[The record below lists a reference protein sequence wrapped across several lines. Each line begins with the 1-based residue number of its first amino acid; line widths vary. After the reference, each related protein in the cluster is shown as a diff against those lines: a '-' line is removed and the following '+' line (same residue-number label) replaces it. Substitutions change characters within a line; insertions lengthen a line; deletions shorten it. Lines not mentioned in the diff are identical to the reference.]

1 MKDELGKTQIN
12 QLLNELEN
20 LTISMNIPI
29 SRRKDYRWIMRNGE
43 ILNEGNRNL
52 DKALKICKILVKEET
67 K

>member
-1 MKDELGKTQIN
+1 MKDKLDKTQIN

>member
-1 MKDELGKTQIN
+1 MKNKLSKIEIS

-20 LTISMNIPI
+20 LTTTMNIPI

-52 DKALKICKILVKEET
+52 DKAIKICKVLVKEEM
-67 K
+67 

>member
-1 MKDELGKTQIN
+1 VKNKLSKIEIS

-20 LTISMNIPI
+20 LTTTMNIPI

-52 DKALKICKILVKEET
+52 DKAIKICKVLVKEEM
-67 K
+67 

>member
-1 MKDELGKTQIN
+1 MSDKLDKIQIS

-20 LTISMNIPI
+20 LSTSMNIPI

-43 ILNEGNRNL
+43 ILNEGNHNL
-52 DKALKICKILVKEET
+52 DKAIKICKVLVKEET

>member
-1 MKDELGKTQIN
+1 VKDELGKTQIN

>member
-1 MKDELGKTQIN
+1 
-12 QLLNELEN
+12 
-20 LTISMNIPI
+20 MNIPI

>member
-1 MKDELGKTQIN
+1 VKDKLSKIEIS

-20 LTISMNIPI
+20 LTTAMNIPI

-52 DKALKICKILVKEET
+52 DKAIKICKVLVKEEM
-67 K
+67 

>member
-1 MKDELGKTQIN
+1 MEHIN

-29 SRRKDYRWIMRNGE
+29 GRRKDYNWILRNVQFE
-43 ILNEGNRNL
+43 NQGNRNL
-52 DKALKICKILVKEET
+52 EKVIKICQILKKAEM

>member
-1 MKDELGKTQIN
+1 MKDKLSKIEIS

-20 LTISMNIPI
+20 LTTTMNIPI

-52 DKALKICKILVKEET
+52 DKAIKICKVLVKEEM
-67 K
+67 